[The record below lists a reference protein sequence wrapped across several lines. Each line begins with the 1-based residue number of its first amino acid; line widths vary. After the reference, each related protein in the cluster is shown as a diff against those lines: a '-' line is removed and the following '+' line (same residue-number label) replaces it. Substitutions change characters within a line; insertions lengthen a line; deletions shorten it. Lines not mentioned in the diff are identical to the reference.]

1 MKLKHFNLAFGTQI
15 FKSFSDESRT
25 RILHLLFQTDELSIS
40 DLVTILDFT
49 QTKTSRHMAFL
60 KNAGMVS
67 SRNQDQ
73 WVFYSIR
80 EESYN
85 MVNQIFGFLEK
96 DILLQKD
103 LKTYETLKSNR
114 ELAINKIEAKDY
126 RL

>member
-1 MKLKHFNLAFGTQI
+1 MKLKNFNLSFGTQI
-15 FKSFSDESRT
+15 FKSFSDDSRT
-25 RILHLLFQTDELSIS
+25 RILHLLFRTDELTIS

-49 QTKTSRHMAFL
+49 QTKTSRHMSFL
-60 KNAGMVS
+60 KNAGMVT

-96 DILLQKD
+96 DPLLQED

>member
-1 MKLKHFNLAFGTQI
+1 MKLKLFNLTFGTQI
-15 FKSFSDESRT
+15 FKSFSDDSRT
-25 RILHLLFQTDELSIS
+25 RILHLLFHTDELTIS

-49 QTKTSRHMAFL
+49 QTKTSRHMSFL
-60 KNAGMVS
+60 KNAGMVT

-85 MVNQIFGFLEK
+85 MVKQIFGFLEK
-96 DILLQKD
+96 DGLLLSD
-103 LKTYETLKSNR
+103 LETYETLKSNR

>member
-1 MKLKHFNLAFGTQI
+1 MKLKNFNLSFGTQI
-15 FKSFSDESRT
+15 FKSFSDDSRT
-25 RILHLLFQTDELSIS
+25 RILHLLFRTDELTIS
-40 DLVTILDFT
+40 DMVTILDFT
-49 QTKTSRHMAFL
+49 QTKTSRHMSFL
-60 KNAGMVS
+60 KNAGMVT

-96 DILLQKD
+96 DPLLQED

>member
-1 MKLKHFNLAFGTQI
+1 MKLKHFNLTFGTQI
-15 FKSFSDESRT
+15 FKSFSDDSRT
-25 RILHLLFQTDELSIS
+25 RILHLLFHTDELTIS

-49 QTKTSRHMAFL
+49 QTKTSRHMSFL
-60 KNAGMVS
+60 KNAGMVT

-85 MVNQIFGFLEK
+85 MVKQIFGFLEK
-96 DILLQKD
+96 DPILLED
-103 LKTYETLKSNR
+103 LKTYGTLKSNR